1 MDRSPHRY
9 TFRDLVRDARLSG
22 FERHTLFT
30 GVLLLPA
37 ALVLAFV
44 NHSTDGSARALAAV
58 GFATVALSLV
68 SRAARL
74 YHASAAASLPRSV
87 GRVPIRIRPR
97 SLWTFGTLALAVG
110 LPLAATVAFVALVEA
125 AWLAVAGVLLVSGL
139 VMMESLR
146 RSAEASRLDYRR
158 DPPPEALRLLERLCM
173 RADLP
178 VPELVVESGPGP
190 NAWTSGGRIHVT
202 PRLLRLL
209 DDSELEAVLAHEVAH
224 LAHRDV
230 AAMDVCSAPS
240 RLLLGFVGA
249 VGQTKWTRALAAGGA
264 IRTAATVAVLSVLS
278 VPPAFVLGWLSRLS
292 VLGMSRS
299 REFAADSAA
308 AALTGRPSALACALV
323 KLDQA
328 SDLMPAADLRETY
341 ARATLCILGTDHSRL
356 GRFFCTHP
364 PTAARVARLRQIE
377 ERLHRGPRG

>member
-1 MDRSPHRY
+1 MDRYPPRY
-9 TFRDLVRDARLSG
+9 PFRQLVRDARLSG
-22 FERHTLFT
+22 FERHTLIT

-37 ALVLAFV
+37 ALVLALV
-44 NHSTDGSARALAAV
+44 NHSTAGAARALAGLA
-58 GFATVALSLV
+58 FALVALSAT

-97 SLWTFGTLALAVG
+97 SLWTMAAAALAVG
-110 LPLAATVAFVALVEA
+110 LPIAATAAFVALVDW
-125 AWLAVAGVLLVSGL
+125 AWLAVAGVLLVSAL
-139 VMMESLR
+139 VMLESLR
-146 RSAEASRLDYRR
+146 RSAEDSRLDYRR
-158 DPPPEALRLLERLCM
+158 DPPPEALRMLERLCM

-178 VPELVVESGPGP
+178 VPELVVESGAAP
-190 NAWTSGGRIHVT
+190 NAWTSGGRIHLT

-249 VGQTKWTRALAAGGA
+249 VGTPKWTRHLAATGA
-264 IRTAATVAVLSVLS
+264 IRTAAAVAALSILS
-278 VPPAFVLGWLSRLS
+278 VPAAFALGWLSRLS

-299 REFAADSAA
+299 REFAADAAA
-308 AALTGRPSALACALV
+308 AALTGRPSALASALV

-328 SDLMPAADLRETY
+328 SDLMPVADLRQTQ
-341 ARATLCILGTDHSRL
+341 ARATLCILGTDHSPL

-364 PTAARVARLRQIE
+364 PTAVRVDRLQQIE
-377 ERLHRGPRG
+377 ERINRR